1 MSTHY
6 NDQWV
11 LRRAG
16 RGRPRRLGPAGHPSG
31 RQQHSG
37 GPENPGAAPAMPDAV
52 RAIGRLGKRPKWIDR
67 DT

>member
-1 MSTHY
+1 MSTPY

-16 RGRPRRLGPAGHPSG
+16 RGRPRRLGPAGHASG
-31 RQQHSG
+31 REQRSG
-37 GPENPGAAPAMPDAV
+37 EPQDPGAARAMPGAV
-52 RAIGRLGKRPKWIDR
+52 RAIGRLGKRPQWIDR